1 MCEVEPMCVDAD
13 GVGGERRGALLS
25 PGWEDVYMDVDGVGG
40 GRRGALLSP
49 G

>member
-1 MCEVEPMCVDAD
+1 MDAD
-13 GVGGERRGALLS
+13 GVGGGRRGALLS
-25 PGWEDVYMDVDGVGG
+25 SGWEDVYMDVDGVGG

>member
-1 MCEVEPMCVDAD
+1 MDAD
-13 GVGGERRGALLS
+13 GVGGGRRGALRS
-25 PGWEDVYMDVDGVGG
+25 AGWEDVYMDVDGVGG

>member
-1 MCEVEPMCVDAD
+1 MCVDAD

-25 PGWEDVYMDVDGVGG
+25 PGWEDVYMDVDGVVVDSE
-40 GRRGALLSP
+40 AFLLLL